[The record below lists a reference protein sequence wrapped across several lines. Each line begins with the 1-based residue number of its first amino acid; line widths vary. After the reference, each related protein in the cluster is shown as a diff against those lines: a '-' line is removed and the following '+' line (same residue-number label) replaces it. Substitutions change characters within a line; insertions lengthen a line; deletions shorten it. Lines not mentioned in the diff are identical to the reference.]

1 VLADLISRNG
11 GTHSPS
17 LTKFCTHLV
26 SNDRKSQKYTFA
38 LKHGIVCC
46 SLDWLVESTKGRV
59 KWCRDATKYH
69 VKDKEISLVIS
80 SRADTIDLDTMA
92 PSTAAAPL
100 VPRSAANA
108 DARMRTNVCVDLLGG
123 DLVQEELGGPET
135 KRRRHDAVHY
145 RDMDREESGS
155 RGMAMDSRLED
166 DVLESEGA
174 EYADDKFLADCGIWH
189 VGLSRTEL
197 RELMSLCFHSGATR
211 VSKPHPT
218 LVTHI
223 VQGSEPCT
231 RGDRDE
237 ISKILQSRNPVHLV
251 TMEWL
256 RACVRSRRVLNA
268 DQARFRPL
276 REEDGVRALNSTHH
290 ENSAIERLD
299 SGRSMPAA
307 LNPILNQNQSN
318 TNDASNGSF
327 GLRGEGIFSGY
338 YFTLSAVRGTGEES
352 VVEVLIRQHGGKI
365 NNTSVPA
372 SGEGTLLAIC
382 PPSLTRMDASR
393 LRAQN
398 NNNFG
403 HVAEDNR
410 FTLYWI
416 KCCVKAQK
424 MLMHQDGAPCFRP
437 LPFELPM
444 DGMRSVSVSTSG
456 YDDDVKSAIKHTV
469 ETIGGHFSAKNMSAK
484 DTHLIVPFAHGE
496 KYRHSERLGVTPVT
510 SQWLVESVKAGRMLP
525 EARFKPSPRP
535 GCEPDTMAQGGKLGP
550 VETTQHAWDKNPAG
564 RATAVVGTAAG
575 RRPTGFEQHPS
586 RRPDRVEL
594 DRDVERP
601 ARLLAQPSSE
611 PVDKKPKPAE
621 QSKPVGKSNKL
632 SKPRKSETQ
641 TRDLSMDDDLEKA
654 GMQVSSLISRLQTDG
669 AHANGV
675 PGDVTPAAGSC
686 IATKGGSSMR
696 PSKRPSS
703 NRLGLNQSENE
714 KAQPPAEDQ
723 ERRCEHMNYEAMV
736 EVSQRVGYD

>member
-1 VLADLISRNG
+1 MISRNG

-26 SNDRKSQKYTFA
+26 SNDRKTQKYTFA
-38 LKHGIVCC
+38 VKHGIVCC

-59 KWCRDATKYH
+59 KWCRDATKYQ
-69 VKDKEISLVIS
+69 VKDKEMSLVIS
-80 SRADTIDLDTMA
+80 SRADTVELDTSA
-92 PSTAAAPL
+92 PSAAAAPSA
-100 VPRSAANA
+100 PGSAAIA
-108 DARMRTNVCVDLLGG
+108 DARTYMNVCNDLTLD
-123 DLVQEELGGPET
+123 DLARGELGGAEI
-135 KRRRHDAVHY
+135 KRRRHDVMHNGNKD
-145 RDMDREESGS
+145 RDESGS
-155 RGMAMDSRLED
+155 GGMMKDSRREE
-166 DVLESEGA
+166 DVLESEGS
-174 EYADDKFLADCGIWH
+174 EHADQKFLTDCGIWH
-189 VGLSRTEL
+189 IGLSRTEL
-197 RELMSLCFHSGATR
+197 RELMSLCFYSGATR
-211 VSKPHPT
+211 VGKPHPT

-237 ISKILQSRNPVHLV
+237 VSKMLQSRNPVHLV

-256 RACVRSRRVLNA
+256 RASVRSRSVLNA
-268 DQARFRPL
+268 DQARFRPPK
-276 REEDGVRALNSTHH
+276 EEDGVCAQNSTRN
-290 ENSAIERLD
+290 ESSAIERLD

-307 LNPILNQNQSN
+307 LNPTLNQNHSN

-352 VVEVLIRQHGGKI
+352 VVEILIRQHGGKI

-372 SGEGTLLAIC
+372 SGEGALLAIC
-382 PPSLTRMDASR
+382 PPSLTRIDASR

-403 HVAEDNR
+403 SVAEDNR

-469 ETIGGHFSAKNMSAK
+469 ETIGGHFSTKNMSSK

-535 GCEPDTMAQGGKLGP
+535 GCDPDTMAHGGKLGP
-550 VETTQHAWDKNPAG
+550 VEATQHAWDTNPAG

-575 RRPTGFEQHPS
+575 RRPAGFQQHLS
-586 RRPDRVEL
+586 TRPGRIESN
-594 DRDVERP
+594 RAVERP
-601 ARLLAQPSSE
+601 AQRLAQPSGE
-611 PVDKKPKPAE
+611 PVAKKPKSSERIKQA
-621 QSKPVGKSNKL
+621 GKSHEL
-632 SKPRKSETQ
+632 SKLHKSETQ
-641 TRDLSMDDDLEKA
+641 TSDLPMDDALKKA
-654 GMQVSSLISRLQTDG
+654 GMQVSSLISRLQTNG
-669 AHANGV
+669 AHADGDLAAETAAAGTGV
-675 PGDVTPAAGSC
+675 P
-686 IATKGGSSMR
+686 TKGSSIR

-703 NRLGLNQSENE
+703 KHPSSKGLGLNQSENE
-714 KAQPPAEDQ
+714 KAQPSGDDQ
-723 ERRCEHMNYEAMV
+723 ERRCEMNFEAMV